1 LNVVAEAADGLEA
14 LAKARELSP
23 HVVLLDVEMP
33 NLNGL
38 SAAEVLRRENP
49 SMGIVILSAHMLGQD
64 ALRSMRASAC
74 GYVSKAASASQL
86 AQAVEVAAAGR
97 GHQSRA
103 TQAGLQQLAQRI
115 ANRVCCEDLDVP
127 ERQVLVA
134 IVEGLRN
141 KEIAAT
147 LGIEKR
153 TVETHRERIMR
164 KLNIRSVA
172 GLTRLAVAEG
182 LVPLQ

>member
-1 LNVVAEAADGLEA
+1 
-14 LAKARELSP
+14 
-23 HVVLLDVEMP
+23 
-33 NLNGL
+33 
-38 SAAEVLRRENP
+38 
-49 SMGIVILSAHMLGQD
+49 MGIVILSAAMPGQD
-64 ALRSMRASAC
+64 ALRSMRASVC

-103 TQAGLQQLAQRI
+103 TQTGLQQLA
-115 ANRVCCEDLDVP
+115 ANRVCSEDLDVP

-141 KEIAAT
+141 KEIADR

-164 KLNIRSVA
+164 KLNIHSVA